1 MQPLVSV
8 SLADTPSNR
17 RVDTLRNITI
27 NISDTAELVERVKCK
42 LLANCGFAIAK
53 QNLQQLPSIVRCS
66 IGVRLLSPKCLAN
79 AADSV
84 VTNRAGG
91 EKL

>member
-1 MQPLVSV
+1 
-8 SLADTPSNR
+8 
-17 RVDTLRNITI
+17 
-27 NISDTAELVERVKCK
+27 
-42 LLANCGFAIAK
+42 
-53 QNLQQLPSIVRCS
+53 LQQLPSIVRCS

-91 EKL
+91 EEL